1 MPKEITQEP
10 QPCTPRIGDQ
20 EWRNG
25 YNMHGISKSGALMGS
40 QLGLAAFLGRR
51 DSPVDGVRRAAE
63 QQSPRRRSL
72 PAAAAWRLDPPA
84 GAVVVDGAGEV
95 ERLAPLPHQDRPPPK
110 GALLLPAA
118 PAIAGSATAVSRH
131 ELPAEAGA
139 AAPTEPTRAE
149 EPAREAARAGGHGDG
164 HFAQEAAAGHGAP
177 RGRWCKWKV
186 QRKCS
191 NLPGGGSHLLIDG
204 VPDLNSPAKS

>member
-1 MPKEITQEP
+1 MQ
-10 QPCTPRIGDQ
+10 
-20 EWRNG
+20 
-25 YNMHGISKSGALMGS
+25 GISKSGALMGS

-139 AAPTEPTRAE
+139 AAPPEPS
-149 EPAREAARAGGHGDG
+149 REGGHGDG
-164 HFAQEAAAGHGAP
+164 HFAQEAAGHGVP

-186 QRKCS
+186 RRKCS
-191 NLPGGGSHLLIDG
+191 NLPEGGSHLLIDG
-204 VPDLNSPAKS
+204 VPDLNSSAKS